1 MILPT
6 KTIQPVDSL
15 LSISALIIEILKEK
29 ELTLDDLFDEFN
41 KRYYKKITI
50 EKLILSVD
58 FLYLTNK
65 VMDNNA
71 IIKLESQLKNFI
83 IAENFDLL
91 KQKADDLTAQLND
104 IRNKIF
110 YLDNTLKRKEI
121 SLKDSKNEII
131 DNLKIEHIFNEANFF
146 FKEMVTKRLEE
157 AQDFHTNLINNRKK
171 RLTTEINELKLLLIK
186 LNTEKDNISIERDNI
201 LKDLNNSGTLE
212 ERDSIKDRIKTFK
225 LEIINANITTPG

>member
-71 IIKLESQLKNFI
+71 IIK
-83 IAENFDLL
+83 
-91 KQKADDLTAQLND
+91 
-104 IRNKIF
+104 
-110 YLDNTLKRKEI
+110 
-121 SLKDSKNEII
+121 
-131 DNLKIEHIFNEANFF
+131 
-146 FKEMVTKRLEE
+146 
-157 AQDFHTNLINNRKK
+157 IN
-171 RLTTEINELKLLLIK
+171 I
-186 LNTEKDNISIERDNI
+186 
-201 LKDLNNSGTLE
+201 
-212 ERDSIKDRIKTFK
+212 
-225 LEIINANITTPG
+225 